1 MRHSHRS
8 KSTIPFTLCLL
19 TISAKRHI
27 RIAEAYRS
35 GRAEHES
42 YHVYSTLCLLQFA
55 LWDRFK
61 ELENTSTLQATNLM
75 KFIAHLIASG
85 SLSLA
90 LLKVCTAS
98 HLFYNTTLFNISQV
112 VSFAELAPKALFA
125 YQLLLTFVLTNYSE
139 GLSS

>member
-1 MRHSHRS
+1 MYG
-8 KSTIPFTLCLL
+8 ILIYLTLCF
-19 TISAKRHI
+19 
-27 RIAEAYRS
+27 
-35 GRAEHES
+35 
-42 YHVYSTLCLLQFA
+42 LQFA

-90 LLKVCTAS
+90 LLKVCTDS
-98 HLFYNTTLFNISQV
+98 FLLDTTTLFKFSQV